1 MSNDNTVI
9 KQTTPLRH
17 FDSYAAELATAMQK
31 INKDE
36 IDIFAQLVLKARN
49 EQHTVFIIGNGGS
62 ASTASH
68 WATDLSK
75 GLFHTTGKGVKA
87 LSLVDNT
94 AWISATAN
102 DIGYEHVFSDQ
113 LRTHGRKGDLLVSIS
128 ASGNSENIIHAINT
142 AHRLEMQN
150 LAVVGFDGG
159 RAKDIADYTLH
170 IPTAHGRYGV
180 VEDIQLAVNHYI
192 CDYIARAED

>member
-1 MSNDNTVI
+1 MTEDTLVDQQITS
-9 KQTTPLRH
+9 LRH
-17 FDSYAAELATAMQK
+17 FDSYVSELTSAMQS
-31 INKDE
+31 IDKDQ
-36 IDIFAQLVLKARN
+36 IDIFAQLIQKARDT
-49 EQHTVFIIGNGGS
+49 QHTVFIIGNGGS

-87 LSLVDNT
+87 LSLADNT
-94 AWISATAN
+94 AWISAAAN
-102 DIGYEHVFSDQ
+102 DIGYEHIFSDQ

-142 AHRLEMQN
+142 ARGLEMQN
-150 LAVVGFDGG
+150 LAIVGFDGG
-159 RAKDIADYTLH
+159 KAKDLADHTLH

-180 VEDIQLAVNHYI
+180 VEDVQLAVNHYI
-192 CDYIARAED
+192 CDYIAKAEL